1 MKTQQIGLTST
12 IMALVA
18 ISALHFV
25 GFDGKVAQAGTKAMG
40 ICEAD
45 TDAGEACPVNI
56 DGVLLITAGGVIAV
70 GQEVEVGATGKAV
83 ALAGGKSN
91 GYALD
96 AATHDG
102 EVVRIVRGI

>member
-1 MKTQQIGLTST
+1 MRTQQIGLTST
-12 IMALVA
+12 IMALA
-18 ISALHFV
+18 TLTALHFV
-25 GFDGKVAQAGTKAMG
+25 GFDGNIATAGSKAMG

-45 TDAGEACPVNI
+45 TDAGQACPVNI

-70 GQEVEVGATGKAV
+70 GEEVEVGADGKAV

-96 AATHDG
+96 PATHDG
-102 EVVRIVRGI
+102 EVIRIVRGI